1 MNKLLESFGWAMN
14 GFRTVWKEE
23 KNFRIEA
30 MIAGILVVM
39 GAVFSFSL
47 IEWIIL
53 LGATGAVLAAE
64 ILNTAVED
72 LCNKIEPKF
81 DPTIGKVKDI
91 MAGFVLFVA
100 GCAVLIG
107 VLLVTYHFYK

>member
-1 MNKLLESFGWAMN
+1 MH

-30 MIAGILVVM
+30 MIAGILIVG
-39 GAVFSFSL
+39 GAMIGLSL
-47 IEWIIL
+47 MEWIIL

-72 LCNKIEPKF
+72 ICNKIEPKF
-81 DPTIGKVKDI
+81 DPAIGKVKDI
-91 MAGFVLFVA
+91 MAGFVLFTA
-100 GCAVLIG
+100 CAAVIIG
-107 VLLVTYHFYK
+107 LLLFAHHFLTK

>member
-1 MNKLLESFGWAMN
+1 MH

-23 KNFRIEA
+23 VNFRIEA
-30 MIAGILVVM
+30 IIASVLVVM
-39 GAVFSFSL
+39 GVVLSFSL

-81 DPTIGKVKDI
+81 DPAIGKVKDL

-100 GCAVLIG
+100 GGAVLIG
-107 VLLVTYHFYK
+107 VLLITYHFYK